1 MLTRVLLW
9 LVVAVATAA
18 CVGTYSEDVRV
29 HVRSSDDIDTT
40 IVLKGTGQFGES
52 VRAVTQ
58 AQIIDPHAAEHAAAT
73 TVVDGGAAASAL
85 DNYEKSF
92 KQVDPPTNAFV
103 IGIGKATQ

>member
-1 MLTRVLLW
+1 MKSAYLVFVRRAALAAPLAFALAGCMSSTPVWDTR
-9 LVVAVATAA
+9 
-18 CVGTYSEDVRV
+18 
-29 HVRSSDDIDTT
+29 
-40 IVLKGTGQFGES
+40 FGES

>member
-1 MLTRVLLW
+1 MPF
-9 LVVAVATAA
+9 
-18 CVGTYSEDVRV
+18 
-29 HVRSSDDIDTT
+29 
-40 IVLKGTGQFGES
+40 KGTLMKSAYLVFVRRAALAAPLAFALAGCMSSTPVWDTRFGES